1 VAHVE
6 EYLMALMLSAV
17 LFAMA
22 GFFLLLTVARQRRNE
37 RQIMSRLQGESARD
51 SRVGSILRLLGDS
64 RFGQRSVSL
73 DNEMQ
78 ILLNRIGWRRT
89 SQRSLFAAFQI
100 SVPVVAVCVV
110 VAIQSLFFQD
120 ATYPL
125 LPPMFAL
132 GLGYLTPK
140 RVLAMVAAHRQK
152 QVVAEISTLIP
163 LLRILFESGM
173 AVEQALRVLSSEGN
187 KLLPVLSSELR
198 VLLVRVDSGLEL
210 GDELTKVASVLAVDE
225 FSDTCV
231 ILNQLIHQGGG
242 AMKSLLALKQLID
255 DRRLTRLQE
264 YISKLSAKMSVV
276 MMVFL
281 FPALLIVLAGPGFIA
296 IGKALSSH

>member
-1 VAHVE
+1 
-6 EYLMALMLSAV
+6 MALMISAL

-37 RQIMSRLQGESARD
+37 RQVMSRLQGEMARD
-51 SRVGSILRLLGDS
+51 SRVGSMLRLLGDS
-64 RFGQRSVSL
+64 RFGQRSVNL
-73 DNEMQ
+73 DSETQ
-78 ILLNRIGWRRT
+78 ILLNRVGWRRA

-110 VAIQSLFFQD
+110 VAIQSFFFKD

-125 LPPMFAL
+125 LSPMFAL
-132 GLGYLTPK
+132 GLGYLAPK

-152 QVVAEISTLIP
+152 QVVAEIATLIP

-173 AVEQALRVLSSEGN
+173 AVEQALRVLSSEGS

-198 VLLVRVDSGLEL
+198 VMLVRIDSGLEL

-296 IGKALSSH
+296 IGKALGSH